1 MKIRRIAAV
10 LLLIVLAAA
19 PLLSETKPWTEIRSP
34 HFRLLT
40 NGDQSDARRVLLNCE
55 LMRAVFANQFPHL
68 KLDSPAPL
76 TILATKDEATAK
88 LLLPQMWSHP
98 GPKPGGLFQH
108 GWEREYAMV
117 RLDAMSSDPETFHAI
132 YHEYVHSLL
141 HANFHWLPSWLDEGL
156 ADFYG
161 YTKFDAEKMYIGAP
175 PSMALVT
182 FLNSQKP
189 VPLAEFI
196 SSPMFSRD
204 ELKTRLSYAQAWAFT
219 HFLYFGP
226 GMEDGQRLSRFFAQL
241 QSGVEQKKAF
251 VETIGNLD
259 DVQTQYE
266 KYIHQLRF
274 LARSLPVPPQ
284 LNAKDFAVRQMT
296 KAETDAELAAWF
308 IHFHRWDEMR
318 AHAQAALST
327 DPNLSL
333 AQEDMGFLD
342 YNEGRDAQA
351 LKEFTTAFQLDN
363 KNYIALFASIM
374 ASPMAKSGSA
384 KDWPILYD
392 RLNQVIDLKPD
403 FAPAYIELAKL
414 DIAQGNF
421 PLALALSR
429 KATQLEPFRS
439 GYRVFTGEILLRM
452 GRPSEAAAAAAYV
465 AQRWS
470 GPDRDEAMELWDQ
483 IPAAQRQIDAPNLP
497 ETQNEAPSV
506 TGIVKQV
513 TCNGSD
519 FSITLDVNGKSESFK
534 SKGFPVGFSDTL
546 WVGRDHFTPCFHV
559 EGLRAMLRYH
569 PAKDSSYAGDLLY
582 VGFRDELPSSPSS
595 GGTQTAAH

>member
-1 MKIRRIAAV
+1 MAAV
-10 LLLIVLAAA
+10 LLFIALTAG

-40 NGDQSDARRVLLNCE
+40 NGDQAYARKVLLNCE

-76 TILATKDEATAK
+76 TIFAAQDQATARM
-88 LLLPQMWSHP
+88 LLPELWGRS
-98 GPKPGGLFQH
+98 GPKPGGLYH
-108 GWEREYAMV
+108 YGWEREYAFVDM
-117 RLDAMSSDPETFHAI
+117 DIMSSDPEEVFRMI
-132 YHEYVHSLL
+132 YGGYVGSLL
-141 HANFHWLPSWLDEGL
+141 HANFDWLPSWLDEGL
-156 ADFYG
+156 AEFYE
-161 YTKFDAEKMYIGAP
+161 YTMFDTKKMYIGVSP
-175 PSMALVT
+175 DMVLVRV
-182 FLNSQKP
+182 LNSQKP

-196 SSPMFSRD
+196 RSPVFSRD
-204 ELKTRLSYAQAWAFT
+204 ELKTRISYIQAWAFT

-226 GMEDGQRLSRFFAQL
+226 GMEDGERLLRFIAQL

-251 VETIGNLD
+251 VETIGNLV
-259 DVQTQYE
+259 DVQEQYE
-266 KYIHQLRF
+266 KYIHQLT
-274 LARSLPVPPQ
+274 LPARALPVPPQ
-284 LNAKDFAVRQMT
+284 LNAKDFAMREMS

-318 AHAQAALST
+318 AHAQAALNA

-342 YNEGRDAQA
+342 FNEGRDAQA
-351 LKEFTTAFQLDN
+351 LKEFTAAFQLDN

-384 KDWPILYD
+384 KDRPVLYD
-392 RLNQVIDLKPD
+392 KLNQVIDIKPD

-439 GYRVFTGEILLRM
+439 GYRVLTGKILLLM
-452 GRPSEAAAAAAYV
+452 GRPSEAAAEAAYV

-483 IPAAQRQIDAPNLP
+483 IPAAQRQTDAPNLP
-497 ETQNEAPSV
+497 EAQNEAPSV
-506 TGIVKQV
+506 AGIVKQV

-519 FSITLDVNGKSESFK
+519 FSITLDVDGKSELFK

-569 PAKDSSYAGDLLY
+569 PAKDSTYAGDLLY
-582 VGFRDELPSSPSS
+582 VGFRDELPSPTSS
-595 GGTQTAAH
+595 GATQTAVH

>member
-1 MKIRRIAAV
+1 MKVRWIATV
-10 LLLIVLAAA
+10 LLLVVFTAGWIF
-19 PLLSETKPWTEIRSP
+19 SESKGWTEIRSP

-40 NGDQSDARRVLLNCE
+40 NGDSSDARKVLLNCE
-55 LMRAVFANQFPHL
+55 LMRAVFATQFPHL

-88 LLLPQMWSHP
+88 LLLPQVWSHP

-108 GWEREYAMV
+108 GWETEYALV
-117 RLDAMSSDPETFHAI
+117 RLDGMSSDPETFRPI

-156 ADFYG
+156 ADCYG
-161 YTKFDAEKMYIGAP
+161 YTRFESEKVYIGAP
-175 PSMALVT
+175 PNMSVVT

-189 VPLAEFI
+189 IPLAEFI
-196 SSPMFSRD
+196 TSPMFSRD
-204 ELKTRLSYAQAWAFT
+204 ELKTQTSYAQAWAFT

-226 GMEDGQRLSRFFAQL
+226 GMESGQRLTRFFAQL

-251 VETIGNLD
+251 VETIGDLN
-259 DVQTQYE
+259 DVQQQYE
-266 KYIHQLRF
+266 KYIRQLRF
-274 LARSLPVPPQ
+274 LARVLPVPPH
-284 LNAKDFAVRQMT
+284 LNAKDFAVRQMSN
-296 KAETDAELAAWF
+296 AETDAELAAWF
-308 IHFHRWDEMR
+308 IHFHRWDEVR
-318 AHAQAALST
+318 ARAQAALSA

-333 AQEDMGFLD
+333 ARQDIGFLD
-342 YNEGRDAQA
+342 YNEGRDGQA
-351 LKEFTTAFQLDN
+351 LKEFSTAVQLDK

-374 ASPMAKSGSA
+374 ASPMAKFDSA

-392 RLNQVIDLKPD
+392 KLNQVIDIKPD

-414 DIAQGNF
+414 NVAEGNF

-429 KATQLEPFRS
+429 KATELEPFRS
-439 GYRVFTGEILLRM
+439 GYRVFTGAILMRM
-452 GRPSEAAAAAAYV
+452 GRPSEAAAQAAYV

-470 GPDRDEAMELWDQ
+470 GSDRDEAMELWDQ
-483 IPAAQRQIDAPNLP
+483 IPVAQRQTDAPNLP
-497 ETQNEAPSV
+497 ETTNESLSA

-519 FSITLDVNGKSESFK
+519 FSITLDVDGKNELFK
-534 SKGFPVGFSDTL
+534 SKGFPAGFSDTL

-569 PAKDSSYAGDLLY
+569 PAKDATYSGDLLY
-582 VGFRDELPSSPSS
+582 VGFRDELPSPSTS
-595 GGTQTAAH
+595 ESTQAVAQ